1 MSCQIVIDNERI
13 TDFYNKNPHI
23 NIETVNLMFIDILEN
38 VTNKMDEKCLNN
50 INNEILENVSYIK
63 TMVSTVKDDIF
74 GKMNVLLN
82 DLKSDYIMNVK
93 QLFNESLS
101 INNDSV
107 IKNLS
112 GLNDSLIDKTKI
124 TLSEIL
130 PQNNTSLLDTF
141 TLRMTLLHKSLQEDF
156 EKINTKDDTT
166 MQNILSNFESK
177 FNSLLINVTNA
188 SESRINETIN
198 NEKNSNENLKQE
210 ILKTMNN
217 ISDGIKEHN
226 DFFEKHKN
234 SSHKGNLSETY
245 LENILSTL
253 YQSGE
258 IINSSKETA
267 CGDFIL
273 KRKDYSPILF
283 ENKDYSRNVPLD
295 EVKKFIRDTDT
306 QKCHGIF
313 LSQHSGITSKQN
325 FEIETKGYNVL
336 IYIHNVEYC
345 SQTIKTAV
353 DIIDSLSDKI
363 EDLKT
368 DDENDFVI
376 PKDIL
381 EDINKEVYNFN
392 EKRRNILN
400 LLKDFNGK
408 MEKELQQLDFTSLSK
423 YVSSKLGVISNED
436 PVIICDICNTFK
448 AHSNKSLA
456 AHKRKCSKTISYK

>member
-166 MQNILSNFESK
+166 MQNILSNFE
-177 FNSLLINVTNA
+177 
-188 SESRINETIN
+188 
-198 NEKNSNENLKQE
+198 
-210 ILKTMNN
+210 
-217 ISDGIKEHN
+217 
-226 DFFEKHKN
+226 
-234 SSHKGNLSETY
+234 
-245 LENILSTL
+245 
-253 YQSGE
+253 
-258 IINSSKETA
+258 
-267 CGDFIL
+267 
-273 KRKDYSPILF
+273 
-283 ENKDYSRNVPLD
+283 
-295 EVKKFIRDTDT
+295 
-306 QKCHGIF
+306 
-313 LSQHSGITSKQN
+313 
-325 FEIETKGYNVL
+325 
-336 IYIHNVEYC
+336 
-345 SQTIKTAV
+345 
-353 DIIDSLSDKI
+353 
-363 EDLKT
+363 
-368 DDENDFVI
+368 
-376 PKDIL
+376 
-381 EDINKEVYNFN
+381 
-392 EKRRNILN
+392 
-400 LLKDFNGK
+400 
-408 MEKELQQLDFTSLSK
+408 
-423 YVSSKLGVISNED
+423 
-436 PVIICDICNTFK
+436 
-448 AHSNKSLA
+448 
-456 AHKRKCSKTISYK
+456 